1 MPDPILEDVASR
13 MQELNKFIERGQNL
27 LNAMK
32 EAGEPTGE
40 LANELNRA
48 RIRKTKW
55 ETMLKGRGY
64 KVK

>member
-1 MPDPILEDVASR
+1 MPDPILEDVATR
-13 MQELNKFIERGQNL
+13 MQELNAFLKRGQDL

-32 EAGEPTGE
+32 EAGEETGE
-40 LANELNRA
+40 LTNELNRA

-55 ETMLKGRGY
+55 ENMLKARGY